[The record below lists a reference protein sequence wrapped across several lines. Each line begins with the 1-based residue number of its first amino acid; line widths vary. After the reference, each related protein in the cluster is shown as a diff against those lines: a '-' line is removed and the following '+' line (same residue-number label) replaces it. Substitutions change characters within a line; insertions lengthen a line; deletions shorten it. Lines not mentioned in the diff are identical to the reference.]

1 MENLGWLRRIPFLE
15 AYVMPVVTV
24 PIRSRELSMTE
35 SNRDKEPEIP
45 TDSDE
50 IAGDRQTSD
59 ESRKKQSARTDDPE
73 SREEPNP
80 PHTTKGI
87 FTMPKF
93 GAAGSGGL
101 EIEPGPEKD

>member
-1 MENLGWLRRIPFLE
+1 
-15 AYVMPVVTV
+15 MPVVRV

-35 SNRDKEPEIP
+35 SKRDKDPEIP

-50 IAGDRQTSD
+50 LASDRERSN
-59 ESRKKQSARTDDPE
+59 ESKKQSARRDDPD

-80 PHTTKGI
+80 PHTTTGI
-87 FTMPKF
+87 FTAPKF

-101 EIEPGPEKD
+101 EIEPGLEKD

>member
-1 MENLGWLRRIPFLE
+1 
-15 AYVMPVVTV
+15 MPVVTV

-50 IAGDRQTSD
+50 IAGDRQRSD
-59 ESRKKQSARTDDPE
+59 ESRRKQAARTDDPE

-80 PHTTKGI
+80 PHTTTGI
-87 FTMPKF
+87 FTAPKF

-101 EIEPGPEKD
+101 EIEPGLEKD